1 MTAQTPAAAGTRILG
16 SAIKRRE
23 DPRLMTGQATYVD
36 DLRPAAT
43 ADLIF
48 VRSPHAH
55 ARIRRI
61 DSARARAAPGVLAV
75 VTGADLEGVLKPV
88 PCIWTLPD
96 MKAPSRRAITA
107 DKARFAGDIV
117 AAVVATDEFAAE
129 DAAEMVV
136 VDYEVLPAVV
146 DQEAAM
152 QPGAPLLHDDVP
164 ANTAFSWKLEG
175 GDQSV
180 FQTAEARAGVR
191 LRNQRLIPSSLEG
204 RGVLAQWNAASGEL
218 TVWTSTQ
225 IPHLVRLQLS
235 RVLNLPE
242 QKLRVIAPEVGGG
255 FGAKQNFYPEEMIVA
270 SLAMR
275 LRRPVKWIEQRR
287 ENFVATTHG
296 RDHVQ
301 DAEIVG
307 TRDGR
312 ITGLRVTSRANVGAY
327 FSMFAPAVPT
337 GLFGLMLSGAYKIP
351 SISCQVY
358 GVLTNTTTVDAYRG
372 AGRPEAT
379 HLVERLV
386 DLFAAEIG
394 MDPAEVRRK
403 NLIRP
408 SEFPYTTA
416 TGVTYDSGNYEAAL
430 DKALEMVN
438 YRGLRQEQA
447 AARKGGRL
455 LGIGLC
461 TFVEICGIA
470 PSQVL
475 GSAGGGLGGWES
487 ATVRVHPTGKV
498 TVLTGSSAHGQGH
511 ETTFAQIVADQLGI
525 PMEDIEVVHG
535 DTAQVQLGIGT
546 FGSRSAAVGGTALLM
561 ATQKVKAKATRIAA
575 HLLEAAPDDLVL
587 EDAKFFVRGSPERS
601 KAWSDVSLQAFLAH
615 SFPQGLE
622 PGLEATTFFDPSNF
636 TWPFGTHVCVTEVD
650 PESGQVRVLRYVAVD
665 DCGHVINPLIV
676 DGQVHGGITQGLAQ
690 ALYEG
695 AEYSRDGQLLTGSL
709 LDYAVP
715 AAAQAPSY
723 ETAHTVTPTP
733 VNPLGVKGIGEA
745 GTIAASATVVNSV
758 VDALS
763 HLGVRHLDMPLKAE
777 RVWRAIEGARQRSG
791 LERGGESVRQGGPIR

>member
-1 MTAQTPAAAGTRILG
+1 MG
-16 SAIKRRE
+16 SSIKRRE
-23 DPRLMTGQATYVD
+23 DPRLMTGSGTYVD
-36 DLRPAAT
+36 DLRPAGT
-43 ADLIF
+43 ADLVF

-61 DSARARAAPGVLAV
+61 DTASAKAAPRVLAV
-75 VTGADLEGVLKPV
+75 VTGADLEGALKPV

-96 MKAPSRRAITA
+96 MKAPTRWAITK

-117 AAVVATDEFAAE
+117 AAVIATDQAAAE
-129 DAAEMVV
+129 DAAELIE
-136 VDYEVLPAVV
+136 VDYETLPAVV

-152 QPGAPLLHDDVP
+152 QPGAPLVHDDVP
-164 ANTAFSWKLEG
+164 GNTAFSWKLEG
-175 GDQSV
+175 GDQSD
-180 FQTAEARAGVR
+180 FETAEVRARVR

-204 RGVLAQWNAASGEL
+204 RAVLAQWNASTGEL

-235 RVLNLPE
+235 RVLGVPE
-242 QKLRVIAPEVGGG
+242 HKLRVIAPEVGGG

-275 LRRPVKWIEQRR
+275 LKRPVKWIEQRR

-296 RDHVQ
+296 RDHIQ

-337 GLFGLMLSGAYKIP
+337 GLFGLMLSGAYRIP
-351 SISCQVY
+351 SISCHVY

-379 HLVERLV
+379 HLVERLT
-386 DLFAAEIG
+386 DMFAAEVG
-394 MDPAEVRRK
+394 MDPAEVRRR
-403 NLIRP
+403 NFIRS
-408 SEFPYTTA
+408 SEFPYTTT
-416 TGVTYDSGNYEAAL
+416 TGVTYDSGNYETAL
-430 DKALEMVN
+430 DKALEMIG
-438 YRGLRQEQA
+438 YRQLRQEQA
-447 AARKGGRL
+447 AARTAGRL
-455 LGIGLC
+455 MGIGVC
-461 TFVEICGIA
+461 SFVEICGIA

-498 TVLTGSSAHGQGH
+498 TVLTGSSSHGQGH
-511 ETTFAQIVADQLGI
+511 ETAFAQIVAEELSIAMD
-525 PMEDIEVVHG
+525 DIEVVHG

-561 ATQKVKAKATRIAA
+561 STQKVRAKAMRIAA
-575 HLLEAAPDDLVL
+575 HLLEAAPDDVIL
-587 EDAKFFVRGSPERS
+587 EDGRFSVRGSPQRS
-601 KAWSDVSLQAFLAH
+601 KAWSEVTLQAFLAH
-615 SFPQGLE
+615 SFPAGLE
-622 PGLEATTFFDPSNF
+622 PGLEAATFFDPANF
-636 TWPFGTHVCVTEVD
+636 TWPFGTHICVTQVD
-650 PESGQVRVLRYVAVD
+650 PESGQVQLLRYVAVD
-665 DCGHVINPLIV
+665 DCGNVINPLIV

-695 AEYSRDGQLLTGSL
+695 AEYDGTGQLLTGSL
-709 LDYAVP
+709 MDYAMP
-715 AAAQAPSY
+715 TAGQTPPY

-745 GTIAASATVVNSV
+745 GTIAASAAVVNSV
-758 VDALS
+758 VDALA
-763 HLGVRHLDMPLKAE
+763 HLGVRHLDMPLKPE
-777 RVWRAIEGARQRSG
+777 RIWRAIQAATQKR
-791 LERGGESVRQGGPIR
+791 